1 MERYVAFLKRLKA
14 DVERQLQGM
23 VEGRYRVFEM
33 LPGQTKDCTSEQIA
47 NLRDQIQ
54 QFETELKRWTDP

>member
-1 MERYVAFLKRLKA
+1 
-14 DVERQLQGM
+14 
-23 VEGRYRVFEM
+23 M

-54 QFETELKRWTDP
+54 QFEEEIKRWATRKSDGLSSRE